1 MAENLY
7 HNLRKRMK
15 VIESDLDRVC
25 SEVKELN
32 EWRLITLERIKDNT
46 EHILGRVRVLEEH
59 LTSLDRTCEGGNDP
73 RDGGWFD

>member
-1 MAENLY
+1 
-7 HNLRKRMK
+7 MK
-15 VIESDLDRVC
+15 VIE

-46 EHILGRVRVLEEH
+46 EAILARVRVLEEH
-59 LTSLDRTCEGGNDP
+59 LTSLDRTAEGGNDP

>member
-1 MAENLY
+1 MGEKLY

-15 VIESDLDRVC
+15 VIES
-25 SEVKELN
+25 EIIELN

-59 LTSLDRTCEGGNDP
+59 FTSLDRSSEGGNDP

>member
-15 VIESDLDRVC
+15 VIESKVKDLE
-25 SEVKELN
+25 STKEKILLQAV
-32 EWRLITLERIKDNT
+32 ETTTLL
-46 EHILGRVRVLEEH
+46 LGRVKALEEH
-59 LTSLDRTCEGGNDP
+59 LSSLDRSCEGGNDP

>member
-15 VIESDLDRVC
+15 VIES
-25 SEVKELN
+25 EVKDLKEIKNKILLQAV
-32 EWRLITLERIKDNT
+32 ETTTLL
-46 EHILGRVRVLEEH
+46 LGRVKTLEEH
-59 LTSLDRTCEGGNDP
+59 LSSLDRTCEGGNDP

>member
-1 MAENLY
+1 MGEKLY

-15 VIESDLDRVC
+15 VIES
-25 SEVKELN
+25 EIIELN

-59 LTSLDRTCEGGNDP
+59 LTSLDRSSEGGNDP

>member
-15 VIESDLDRVC
+15 VIE

-46 EHILGRVRVLEEH
+46 EHILARVRVLEEH
-59 LTSLDRTCEGGNDP
+59 LVSLDRSAEGGNDP